1 MNRLKIAVSLVVVL
15 AVAVGVAG
23 CASIM
28 HGTGQKL
35 NIASEPAGATVSV
48 DDEVVGVTPV
58 VAKLRRNDPHTI
70 AVKLDG
76 YQPFQIRT
84 TRHMDGWVLGNLVF
98 GGPLGLIIDFT
109 DGAAYKLKPQDIAA
123 QLARSN
129 ASAKVENGTL
139 YVFLTRAADSTWQK
153 VGQLQPVR

>member
-1 MNRLKIAVSLVVVL
+1 MNRSNIAVTLLGVPL
-15 AVAVGVAG
+15 LALGAVA
-23 CASIM
+23 CASII

-35 NIASEPAGATVSV
+35 NIASVPAGATVSV

-70 AVKLDG
+70 VVKLEG
-76 YQPFQIRT
+76 YQPFQIKT

-98 GGPLGLIIDFT
+98 GGPLGLIIDFS

-123 QLARSN
+123 QLARTGAN
-129 ASAKVENGTL
+129 AKVESGTL
-139 YVFLTRAADSTWQK
+139 YVFLTPEADSTWQK
-153 VGQLQPVR
+153 IGQLQPAR

>member
-1 MNRLKIAVSLVVVL
+1 MKRWNLAVPVVLVVAL
-15 AVAVGVAG
+15 GVAA

-48 DDEVVGVTPV
+48 DDQVVGVTPV

-70 AVKLDG
+70 LVKLDG
-76 YQPFQIRT
+76 YQPFQLRT

-109 DGAAYKLKPQDIAA
+109 DGAAYKLKPKDIAA
-123 QLARSN
+123 QLARTN
-129 ASAKVENGTL
+129 ANARVENGTL
-139 YVFLTRAADSTWQK
+139 YVFLTREADSSWQRI
-153 VGQLQPVR
+153 GQLQPQR